1 MTMKKSIIFV
11 AIVALTA
18 ILATVEI
25 ATIGVPEV
33 NYFVLTTCGVCL
45 CAGLI
50 YMRLSMYKLKEII
63 WCLAGGVALTVFVV
77 FGEHFANCL
86 PVAIDYFN
94 LGPLVSLL
102 LVIMTALYII
112 GVYAASLYL
121 FVFYFCEMRD
131 KIKDFDC

>member
-1 MTMKKSIIFV
+1 MKKSIIFLAV
-11 AIVALTA
+11 VALTA

-33 NYFVLTTCGVCL
+33 NYFVLTVCGICL

-50 YMRLSMYKLKEII
+50 YMRLSLYKLVQIL

>member
-1 MTMKKSIIFV
+1 MNMKKSIIFW
-11 AIVALTA
+11 ATVALTVIMA
-18 ILATVEI
+18 VIESV
-25 ATIGVPEV
+25 TIGLPEV
-33 NYFVLTTCGVCL
+33 NYIALPICGICL

-50 YMRLSMYKLKEII
+50 YMRLSLYKLVQIL

>member
-33 NYFVLTTCGVCL
+33 NYFVLTVCGVCL